1 MKIEYPDKS
10 FLFDSSG
17 DHVTFNPITN
27 AYSALTLQG
36 YKNLD
41 LSWNKKISITKKTLA
56 EFEPMEDTGLLNY
69 SKTSKFGLVY
79 QYWYH
84 LELDFYLMIAK
95 GDTEIR
101 YYRDNDEEDEE
112 DEDSEYLKVANIFY
126 KYDNI
131 QAVYEYLNE
140 KTEDKLSTDNKI
152 DIIIQTQQGYEF
164 REHTIKPLELDID
177 TMYNDDFKEVHEH
190 ILEKL
195 NNSDK
200 GIILLHG
207 EKGCLSLGTKVLMLD
222 GTYKEVQDVKVGD
235 KLMGPDSTERNV
247 LSLKRGREQMYWIRQ
262 NKGQDYR
269 VNENHILS
277 LMKYSPA
284 RYSRYTDSDGKRK
297 VDYTS
302 DPLRTKKQ
310 EVVNITVSD
319 YLKLNNAQKSWHRGY
334 ISNSVKFNKRDITVD
349 PYFIGLWLGDGS
361 SNNTRITIGEKDR
374 EILTDFLK
382 EYCEEFQLCK
392 FSEYK
397 DLRSTKLPVST
408 YGIVN
413 DRGNSGVVKNEL
425 LILMREYNL
434 LNNKHIPDDY
444 LYNSEENRLS
454 LLAGLI
460 DSDGSKEGRNY
471 TITQKNKKLSE
482 QIVFL
487 SRSLGFRTK
496 LSKRISKMKRE
507 DGSVYQ
513 SETWRVSIVGNDME
527 RIPVKLKRKKILNTE
542 ISDFKDRRL
551 TGIKVEK
558 DIIDDYY
565 GFELDGDNLFLLEDF
580 TVTHNTGKTNYLK
593 WLTRQVKS
601 KFVFVP
607 INMIGH
613 ISSPAFI
620 GDLIENKG
628 SILVIEDCE
637 QYIQDRRGSD
647 TSIVSPL
654 LQLTDGFLSDIVN
667 IKIIATFNDDSAK
680 VDPALKRE
688 GRLIA
693 EYEFD
698 KLKAP
703 KVSALTDGEYN
714 EDMTLAEIYN
724 TLTYK
729 KNQKKE
735 TKIGFGLA

>member
-1 MKIEYPDKS
+1 MRIEYPNKE
-10 FLFDSSG
+10 FLFDGSG
-17 DHVTFNPITN
+17 DHVTFNPILN

-207 EKGCLSLGTKVLMLD
+207 EKG
-222 GTYKEVQDVKVGD
+222 
-235 KLMGPDSTERNV
+235 
-247 LSLKRGREQMYWIRQ
+247 
-262 NKGQDYR
+262 
-269 VNENHILS
+269 
-277 LMKYSPA
+277 
-284 RYSRYTDSDGKRK
+284 
-297 VDYTS
+297 
-302 DPLRTKKQ
+302 
-310 EVVNITVSD
+310 
-319 YLKLNNAQKSWHRGY
+319 
-334 ISNSVKFNKRDITVD
+334 
-349 PYFIGLWLGDGS
+349 
-361 SNNTRITIGEKDR
+361 
-374 EILTDFLK
+374 
-382 EYCEEFQLCK
+382 
-392 FSEYK
+392 
-397 DLRSTKLPVST
+397 
-408 YGIVN
+408 
-413 DRGNSGVVKNEL
+413 
-425 LILMREYNL
+425 
-434 LNNKHIPDDY
+434 
-444 LYNSEENRLS
+444 
-454 LLAGLI
+454 
-460 DSDGSKEGRNY
+460 
-471 TITQKNKKLSE
+471 
-482 QIVFL
+482 
-487 SRSLGFRTK
+487 
-496 LSKRISKMKRE
+496 
-507 DGSVYQ
+507 
-513 SETWRVSIVGNDME
+513 
-527 RIPVKLKRKKILNTE
+527 
-542 ISDFKDRRL
+542 
-551 TGIKVEK
+551 
-558 DIIDDYY
+558 
-565 GFELDGDNLFLLEDF
+565 
-580 TVTHNTGKTNYLK
+580 TGKTNYLK
-593 WLTRQVKS
+593 WLTRQVNS

-620 GDLIENKG
+620 GDLIDNKG

>member
-1 MKIEYPDKS
+1 MNIKYPSEK
-10 FLFDSSG
+10 FLFDDGG
-17 DHVTFNPITN
+17 DFVAFNPIKDPYT
-27 AYSALTLQG
+27 ALAASG
-36 YKNLD
+36 YQVID
-41 LSWNKKISITKKTLA
+41 LTYNRNVYISKESL
-56 EFEPMEDTGLLNY
+56 EDFDPIEETGQIGY
-69 SKTSKFGLVY
+69 SKKNKFKVFY
-79 QYWYH
+79 KYWYNID
-84 LELDFYLMIAK
+84 LDFYVTIAS
-95 GDTEIR
+95 GAGR
-101 YYRDNDEEDEE
+101 YDEYDDEVDPS
-112 DEDSEYLKVANIFY
+112 DEMHKISTIFY

-131 QAVYEYLNE
+131 QDVYRYLNDNMTDE
-140 KTEDKLSTDNKI
+140 VSTKNAV
-152 DIIIQTQQGYEF
+152 DIIIQTQTGYQF
-164 REHTIKPLELDID
+164 KEHFIKPLDIDID
-177 TMYNDDFKEVHEH
+177 TMYNDDFKPIHEH
-190 ILEKL
+190 IMDKL
-195 NNSDK
+195 NTVDK
-200 GIILLHG
+200 GIVLLHG
-207 EKGCLSLGTKVLMLD
+207 EKGCLSYGTKVLMFD
-222 GTYKEVQDVKVGD
+222 GTYKEVQDIKVGD

-277 LMKYSPA
+277 LVKYSPD
-284 RYSRYTDSDGKRK
+284 RYSRYTDSDGNRK
-297 VDYTS
+297 IDYTL
-302 DPLRTKKQ
+302 DPLRCKKQ
-310 EVVNITVSD
+310 EVVNVTVSD
-319 YLKLNNAQKSWHRGY
+319 YLKFNDTQKLYHRGY

-413 DRGNSGVVKNEL
+413 DRGNSGVIKNEL
-425 LILMREYNL
+425 LTLMKEYDL
-434 LNNKHIPDDY
+434 INNKHIPDDY
-444 LYNSEENRLS
+444 LYNSEENRLF

-527 RIPVKLKRKKILNTE
+527 KIPVKLKRKKILNTE

-558 DIIDDYY
+558 DIVDDYY

-580 TVTHNTGKTNYLK
+580 TVTHNTGKSNYLK
-593 WLTRQVKS
+593 WLTRHIDS
-601 KFVFVP
+601 KFVFIP
-607 INMIGH
+607 INMIAH

-628 SILVIEDCE
+628 TILIIEDCE
-637 QYIQDRRGSD
+637 QYIQDRRSSD

-654 LQLTDGFLSDIVN
+654 LQLTDGFLSDIVGV
-667 IKIIATFNDDSAK
+667 KIIATFNDDSAK

-693 EYEFD
+693 EYEFGKLEAD
-698 KLKAP
+698 K
-703 KVSALTDGEYN
+703 VEVLTEGRFN
-714 EDMTLAEIYN
+714 EPMTLAQIYN

-729 KNQKKE
+729 ENVHEEK
-735 TKIGFGLA
+735 KIGFGR

>member
-1 MKIEYPDKS
+1 MRIEYPNKE
-10 FLFDSSG
+10 FLFDASG
-17 DHVTFNPITN
+17 DHVTFNAIVNP
-27 AYSALTLQG
+27 YSALIHQG
-36 YKNLD
+36 YKSID
-41 LSWNKKISITKKTLA
+41 LSWNKKISIKKTDL
-56 EFEPMEDTGLLNY
+56 EDNFEPMEDTGGLNY

-79 QYWYH
+79 EYWYH
-84 LELDFYLMIAK
+84 IDHNFYMIIGKDKSKYRYLED
-95 GDTEIR
+95 
-101 YYRDNDEEDEE
+101 DEESEE
-112 DEDSEYLKVANIFY
+112 ENSEYLKISTVLY
-126 KYDNI
+126 KYENI
-131 QAVYEYLNE
+131 QDVYKFLNDI
-140 KTEDKLSTDNKI
+140 TEDKLSSDNKI

-164 REHTIKPLELDID
+164 REHTIKPLDLDIK
-177 TMYNDDFKEVHEH
+177 TMYNDDFEDVHEH
-190 ILEKL
+190 IIDKL
-195 NNSDK
+195 NTGNK

-222 GTYKEVQDVKVGD
+222 GSYKEVQDVKVGD

-277 LMKYSPA
+277 LVKYSPD

-297 VDYTS
+297 IDYTI
-302 DPLRTKKQ
+302 DPLKNKKQ
-310 EVVNITVSD
+310 EVVNITVSE
-319 YLKLNNAQKSWHRGY
+319 YLKFNNTQKLYHRGY
-334 ISNSVKFNKRDITVD
+334 ISNSIKFDKKEITID
-349 PYFIGLWLGDGS
+349 PYFLGLWLGDGS
-361 SNNTRITIGEKDR
+361 SDNTRVTIGEKDM
-374 EILTDFLK
+374 EILTGFLK
-382 EYCEEFQLCK
+382 DYCEEFQLCK
-392 FSEYK
+392 FSEYEN
-397 DLRSTKLPVST
+397 LRPTKSPVST

-425 LILMREYNL
+425 LTLMREYGL
-434 LNNKHIPDDY
+434 INNKHIPDDY

-460 DSDGSKEGRNY
+460 DSDGSKDGKNY
-471 TITQKNKKLSE
+471 SITQKDKKLSE

-487 SRSLGFRTK
+487 SRSLGFKTSI
-496 LSKRISKMKRE
+496 SKRISKMTRK
-507 DGSVYQ
+507 DGSIYQ
-513 SETWRVSIVGNDME
+513 CDTWRVFIVGNDME
-527 RIPVKLKRKKILNTE
+527 KIPVKLKRKKILNTE

-593 WLTRQVKS
+593 WLTRQVDS

-680 VDPALKRE
+680 IDPALKRE

-698 KLKAP
+698 KLKAE
-703 KVSALTDGEYN
+703 KVSKLTDGEYN

-724 TLTYK
+724 TLTYQ